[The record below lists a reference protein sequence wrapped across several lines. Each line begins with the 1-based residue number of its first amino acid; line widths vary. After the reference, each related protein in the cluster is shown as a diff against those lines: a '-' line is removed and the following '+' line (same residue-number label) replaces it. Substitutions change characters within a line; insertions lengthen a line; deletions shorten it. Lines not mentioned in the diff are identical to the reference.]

1 MNRILKY
8 SFITGLIFI
17 IACNKKE
24 TSVKEKILLPVVNTI
39 HPIKGNIQEN
49 KQLNGQVIYLNKTI
63 ITAPLT
69 GYVTKVNTLIGNYVN
84 KGDLIFKIQTSEN
97 KALENTKILKSMNYG
112 KTSLYANASGY
123 INSLN
128 ITEPGIYITQGTALA
143 TIVNDKDLIIQVN
156 TPYEYNKLIAG
167 NKNIQIELPDKSILS
182 ASYYKTINMVD
193 PVSQTQKIYFKLKK
207 HKILPENLN
216 VIADFITESKNNSIL
231 LPKEAVLT
239 NETEDQFWIMKII
252 NNSIAVRVPVE
263 KGLEENGKTEI
274 LKPILT
280 DKDLIIIKGAYGL
293 SDSTKVKVEQP

>member
-128 ITEPGIYITQGTALA
+128 VTEPGIYITQGTAMA

-239 NETEDQFWIMKII
+239 NESEDQFWIMKII

>member
-49 KQLNGQVIYLNKTI
+49 KQLNSQIIYLNKTI

-97 KALENTKILKSMNYG
+97 KALENTKNLKSMDYG

-128 ITEPGIYITQGTALA
+128 VTEPGIYITQGTAMA

-156 TPYEYNKLIAG
+156 TPYEYSKLIAG
-167 NKNIQIELPDKSILS
+167 NKNIQIELPDKSILA

-239 NETEDQFWIMKII
+239 NESEDQFWIMKII

-280 DKDLIIIKGAYGL
+280 IKDLIIIKGAYGL

>member
-8 SFITGLIFI
+8 SFLTGLLFI
-17 IACNKKE
+17 IACHKKE

-39 HPIKGNIQEN
+39 HPVKGNIQEN
-49 KQLNGQVIYLNKTI
+49 KQLNGQIIYLNKTI

-69 GYVTKVNTLIGNYVN
+69 GYITKVNTIIGNYVD

-97 KALENTKILKSMNYG
+97 KALENTKNLKSMDYG
-112 KTSLYANASGY
+112 KISLYANASGY

-128 ITEPGIYITQGTALA
+128 VTEPGIYITQGTAMA

-156 TPYEYNKLIAG
+156 TPYEYSKLITG
-167 NKNIQIELPDKSILS
+167 NKNIQIELPDKSILA

-252 NNSIAVRVPVE
+252 NDSIAVRVPVE

-280 DKDLIIIKGAYGL
+280 DKDLIILKGAYGL
-293 SDSTKVKVEQP
+293 TDSTKVKVEQP